1 MRNDYPEKKIR
12 ELTEDEKGEIS
23 RHIEEGDDNI
33 YELAKQFGCSPS
45 QVAGVKSYLK
55 RSGKIE

>member
-1 MRNDYPEKKIR
+1 MRKDYPEKKKM
-12 ELTEDEKGEIS
+12 ELTEDEKGEVS
-23 RHIEEGDDNI
+23 RHIEKGDDNI
-33 YELAKQFGCSPS
+33 YELAKQFGCSTS